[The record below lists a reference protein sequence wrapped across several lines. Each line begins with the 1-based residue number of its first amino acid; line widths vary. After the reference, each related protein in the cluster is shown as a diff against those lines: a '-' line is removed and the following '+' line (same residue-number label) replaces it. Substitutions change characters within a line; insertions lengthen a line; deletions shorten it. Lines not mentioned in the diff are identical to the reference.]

1 MNVCP
6 ADLHIHTVL
15 SPCAGDDMTPLS
27 IVAWAADEGLGMI
40 AVCDHNSAA
49 NAAAVQEAAGGALAV
64 LAGIEITSAEECHV
78 IGLFPDA
85 AHAAAAGEEVAAT
98 LPTADDDYERVFGEQ
113 LVVDAQGEL
122 RGRETR
128 ALATASAYD
137 VNGAVA
143 LVHRHDGL
151 AVAAHV
157 DRAGFGVIAQLGFF
171 PTDAGFDGIELSRH
185 VLPGSPR
192 DAEFGAYG
200 LPVLRSSDA
209 HYLGDIGRA
218 RTSLRVQEPTFAELA
233 LALRGEGGRSVGG
246 A

>member
-1 MNVCP
+1 VNVCA
-6 ADLHIHTVL
+6 ADLHIHSVL
-15 SPCAGDDMTPLS
+15 SPCAGDDMTPLN

-49 NAAAVQEAAGGALAV
+49 NAAAAQDAAGGALTV

-78 IGLFPDA
+78 LGLFPDA
-85 AHAAAAGEEVAAT
+85 ARAEAAGEEIAGT
-98 LPTADDDYERVFGEQ
+98 LPAADDDYERIFGEQ
-113 LVVDAQGEL
+113 LVVDAHGEL

-128 ALATASAYD
+128 ALATASAFD
-137 VNGAVA
+137 VNGAVE
-143 LVHRHDGL
+143 LVHRHGGL
-151 AVAAHV
+151 AIAAHL
-157 DRAGFGVIAQLGFF
+157 DRAGFGIIAQLGFF
-171 PTDAGFDGIELSRH
+171 PTDAGFDGIEVSRH
-185 VLPGSPR
+185 VAPESPR

-218 RTSLRVQEPTFAELA
+218 RTLLHVQEPTFAELA
-233 LALRGEGGRSVGG
+233 LALRGRGGRSVGR